1 VTGAWTVAA
10 IDIGRTGMW
19 VGPFVVAVLAGALD
33 YSAAGPASIRDR
45 IAVMGYYAAAVSFA
59 QILGWTPLIRAE
71 VVDYNWRMIGALV
84 SLITHG
90 ALLICWFGWP
100 RALAAHLASM
110 VKLGGKTSDQVR
122 LNQTLIGWTIAA
134 ALSAPLAGTGGWG
147 RVVDGVAT
155 VTTGAWSALAS
166 AVLAAIGG

>member
-10 IDIGRTGMW
+10 IDIGRTGTW
-19 VGPFVVAVLAGALD
+19 VGPFLVAVLAGALD

-45 IAVMGYYAAAVSFA
+45 IAVMGYYAAAISFA
-59 QILGWTPLIRAE
+59 ALTGWTPLLRDMIT
-71 VVDYNWRMIGALV
+71 DYNWRMVGALV
-84 SLITHG
+84 SLATHG
-90 ALLICWFGWP
+90 ALLIAFAGRP
-100 RALAAHLASM
+100 RALAGQLAS
-110 VKLGGKTSDQVR
+110 VVELGGKTSDHAR
-122 LNQTLIGWTIAA
+122 LNQTLIGWTVAA